1 MMGGV
6 CCTARV
12 RKWHTQEPPV
22 MGANYSRY
30 RRCCGPKKSRGS
42 AGGPPP
48 LTHFARLAGT
58 TVVVLAPVR
67 VRRSAGRGFGAPAGL
82 IYCTEQSLAT
92 GEKRGNRG

>member
-1 MMGGV
+1 
-6 CCTARV
+6 
-12 RKWHTQEPPV
+12 

-58 TVVVLAPVR
+58 TVVSLSACARAQEGREGVWR
-67 VRRSAGRGFGAPAGL
+67 AGRPDILHGAIVGDGGETWQSRL
-82 IYCTEQSLAT
+82 IGSGRFRLSGCIP
-92 GEKRGNRG
+92 